1 MKLIQFDLSC
11 LDQIQLE
18 RQDIEYKDIIE
29 YEITREA
36 ICNLIFKLSREEKL
50 VDFKR
55 RNIIQKNI
63 NKLIYI
69 RDNLQ
74 IQDHLSIKDIMS
86 EIRLIKF

>member
-11 LDQIQLE
+11 LDQTQLE

>member
-11 LDQIQLE
+11 LDQTQLE

-50 VDFKR
+50 VDFKK